1 MPRVRGVSACCPQ
14 PTRGSRT
21 RWHLNQCLHH
31 ALTCFTGKLRFDI
44 LISLTNGQM
53 ISLKKKF
60 LLPPFFVFFHFET
73 AGKSGSN
80 WQLCWRTAFS
90 LLEGRFRRY
99 IRTGV
104 GKILGRGWVVLGDRR
119 INFTPQ
125 FQLLCFFRCLTVEN
139 VCSHRAHLREL
150 CWTKFILSA
159 YIWRQMAMWCYVHC
173 MQCKWLKSFKKN
185 CSSVYHNTG
194 LSVYRDIY
202 WLYLYFSVFS
212 ICICTSQEKRAQ
224 GGWYPA
230 HLDTGRI

>member
-1 MPRVRGVSACCPQ
+1 MV
-14 PTRGSRT
+14 
-21 RWHLNQCLHH
+21 WHFDKLDKWPNDFTEEEI
-31 ALTCFTGKLRFDI
+31 LT
-44 LISLTNGQM
+44 
-53 ISLKKKF
+53 
-60 LLPPFFVFFHFET
+60 PPFFVFFHFET

-90 LLEGRFRRY
+90 LLEGRLTRY

-173 MQCKWLKSFKKN
+173 MQCKRLKSFKKTVVQ
-185 CSSVYHNTG
+185 CIIIQGSVCIVTYIDCICI
-194 LSVYRDIY
+194 S
-202 WLYLYFSVFS
+202 LYLVSVS
-212 ICICTSQEKRAQ
+212 VQAKRREHREADIRRI
-224 GGWYPA
+224 WTPA
-230 HLDTGRI
+230 GFRSGPNTPNSPACSDS